1 MTEQPEPNR
10 ITAATDGSSRGSP
23 GAGGWGWVT
32 DAGRCDWGSE
42 PRATHIRME
51 LTAMLE
57 LLRSHPRGRLLIQSD
72 NKYVID
78 VFTKWLSQWRKR
90 NMRKADGKPP
100 KHLDI
105 IEEIDTLQTGG
116 NVEWQW
122 VKAHAGHALNEK
134 ADRLAGR
141 GSTMAFRTELTAL
154 MELLPSHPRGRLPIQ
169 SDNKHLINTFTE
181 WLPKWRERNMRKAD
195 GKPVENR
202 DLIKEIDRL
211 LTGWDVEWQE
221 VKGQSGPLLKLRHP
235 STET

>member
-51 LTAMLE
+51 LTAVLK
-57 LLRSHPRGRLLIQSD
+57 LLCSHPRERLLIQSD

-105 IEEIDTLQTGG
+105 IEENRHVTNWG
-116 NVEWQW
+116 E
-122 VKAHAGHALNEK
+122 
-134 ADRLAGR
+134 RR
-141 GSTMAFRTELTAL
+141 MAVGKGTCGAC
-154 MELLPSHPRGRLPIQ
+154 PQ
-169 SDNKHLINTFTE
+169 
-181 WLPKWRERNMRKAD
+181 RK
-195 GKPVENR
+195 
-202 DLIKEIDRL
+202 
-211 LTGWDVEWQE
+211 
-221 VKGQSGPLLKLRHP
+221 S
-235 STET
+235 